1 MTIVRLE
8 KARRYSDAVIYNGI
22 AYLSGA
28 VGRTGTDTESQ
39 TREALAEIDR
49 VLALAGTDKSRV
61 LSATVWLADIAD
73 YDAMNRAWDEWVD
86 KDNPPARATGQVPLA
101 RDKYRVEITVTA
113 AVDTLAGASDG
124 TSSSRHED
132 AR

>member
-1 MTIVRLE
+1 MTITRLG
-8 KARRYSDAVIYNGI
+8 KTHRYSDAVIYNGV

-28 VGRTGTDTESQ
+28 VGRTGTDAETQ

-61 LSATVWLADIAD
+61 LSATVWLADVAD

-86 KDNPPARATGQVPLA
+86 KDNAPARATGQVPLA
-101 RDKYRVEITVTA
+101 REKYRVEITVTA
-113 AVDTLAGASDG
+113 AVGSLD
-124 TSSSRHED
+124 
-132 AR
+132 

>member
-1 MTIVRLE
+1 MTIIRFE
-8 KARRYSDAVIYNGI
+8 KTHRYSDAVVYNGV

-28 VGRTGTDTESQ
+28 VGRGGTDAETQ

-73 YDAMNRAWDEWVD
+73 YEAMNRAWDAWVD
-86 KDNPPARATGQVPLA
+86 KENAPARATGQVPLA
-101 RDKYRVEITVTA
+101 REKYRVEITVTA
-113 AVDTLAGASDG
+113 AV
-124 TSSSRHED
+124 
-132 AR
+132 

>member
-8 KARRYSDAVIYNGI
+8 KTHRLSDAVVYNGV

-28 VGRTGTDTESQ
+28 VGRTGADTESQ

-49 VLALAGTDKSRV
+49 VLALAGTDKSRI
-61 LSATVWLADIAD
+61 LSAAVWLADISD
-73 YDAMNRAWDEWVD
+73 FDAMNRVWDEWVD

-101 RDKYRVEITVTA
+101 REKYRVEIVVTA
-113 AVDTLAGASDG
+113 AVPPAAQTAN
-124 TSSSRHED
+124 
-132 AR
+132 